1 LAENKSSI
9 KILAGAGSGKTT
21 TMAAFV
27 HNCIHKKQYKPC
39 EILFITFTRFA
50 GQEIKNKLR
59 NIAGSDL
66 NVMTGTIHSAIFNIL
81 RRSMLKREST
91 TKLYDIIMEES
102 VLFFLENLK
111 LKTPSLVAVMK
122 TFKLLVVDEFQDLDD
137 NQFLFIKLFKS
148 IQPELRIIAIGD
160 LAQNIYRFRGTS
172 NEFLRTRLQSEIEPD
187 IKTYTLTTNF
197 RSTEKILDAVNRI
210 FHEEIKEGHI
220 LPMKPSLTTKRGLKP
235 RYYEYAVNP
244 TPGIGEYEELVA
256 KTILPIIYRGKKENQ
271 SVVLL
276 FPAIKCTAFN
286 IVTSLLRDYSRKAG
300 YNLDLHQISKEDT
313 TSTTVAF
320 TYNPKDE
327 DSPVQFSSFHAA
339 KGLEWDIV
347 FVINV
352 SDSMYEIRDYEEDSE
367 GFIAEKTN
375 LLYVGITRA
384 AKELYIFANANMGG
398 RHRLLA
404 ALGSSIDEVLEMTQW
419 GEEDHTPK
427 CSGSLKPISVTDLVR
442 TLPQYPE
449 IFARVKKISQN
460 IKTQQKMGTEMKYD
474 YVYNE
479 MKKRNRE
486 MAFGT
491 FIDWRIKQILCI
503 KECRSFQ
510 DTLIET
516 LEFFSGIGRFLS
528 KKEVFEDFETRVIKL
543 KIDFND
549 SDINP
554 QTPIEQYVNASRYIA
569 LHNGKYHGLIEGVQ
583 RLVDEIVVKIRNA
596 AAKSEPTVKEQYILA
611 QSRDFF
617 TRGTMGEI
625 QCVYAPTTKYM
636 GLPQGIKTF
645 VEKNDATD
653 IISDA
658 LNTYGISSENI
669 SGDVAIEYSKNRII
683 IGEMDLYTDS
693 NEGAIIELKCSAITS
708 PQELRDTGNCKNLL
722 QLLTY
727 VAMGRHGVIKKR
739 ARWGFLL
746 NPLTSAYECY
756 DLDTWSDS
764 QSLEFMECLDD
775 LCALV

>member
-1 LAENKSSI
+1 MAENKSSI

>member
-427 CSGSLKPISVTDLVR
+427 CAGSLKPISVTDLVR